1 MSWQVSCKYI
11 YKNPNILLPI
21 ICCNFYDFTFLI
33 FFCHYLSVAQNREKP
48 TVQFATMK
56 FHKKCVYSQTHFLYT
71 RDESL
76 LPDMPP
82 PHPPYTRKSEIFDA
96 RQYRRV
102 DKKAL
107 KVHVSWININIAY
120 IPPILLEII
129 HYTTDTALRLVT
141 TLLIG
146 AFYRPVIY
154 QMLDA

>member
-1 MSWQVSCKYI
+1 M
-11 YKNPNILLPI
+11 ILH
-21 ICCNFYDFTFLI
+21 
-33 FFCHYLSVAQNREKP
+33 FFFKFSLCFCYVQNREKP
-48 TVQFATMK
+48 TIQFATMK

-107 KVHVSWININIAY
+107 KVSRLHLHITY
-120 IPPILLEII
+120 IHIKLSVLNVKHLLMHIF
-129 HYTTDTALRLVT
+129 LVR
-141 TLLIG
+141 TLFQIEDFPYLI
-146 AFYRPVIY
+146 
-154 QMLDA
+154 